1 LSDST
6 LPDSSQAPIA
16 IGRISAVYGLK
27 GWVKVF
33 SFTEPKEQIFTYQP
47 WLIKK
52 ADARTPLQSFE
63 VVSVKVHG
71 KGLIA
76 LPVDCQDRD
85 QAQLYVGYEIWTDSE
100 QLPSLEAGEFYW
112 RQLEGLKVINE
123 KGQYFGR
130 VDHLLETGANDV
142 LVVKADKHS
151 IDERERLIPYVE
163 PQYIREVDLQ
173 QGTIFVNWDAQY

>member
-1 LSDST
+1 M
-6 LPDSSQAPIA
+6 PDSSQGPIA

-52 ADARTPLQSFE
+52 ADSRAPLQSFE

-85 QAQLYVGYEIWTDSE
+85 QALLYVGYEIWTASE
-100 QLPSLEAGEFYW
+100 QLPSLEVGEFYW

-123 KGQYFGR
+123 AGQYFGK

-142 LVVKADKHS
+142 LVVKADKGS
-151 IDERERLIPYVE
+151 IDDRERLIPYVE

>member
-1 LSDST
+1 M
-6 LPDSSQAPIA
+6 
-16 IGRISAVYGLK
+16 
-27 GWVKVF
+27 
-33 SFTEPKEQIFTYQP
+33 
-47 WLIKK
+47 
-52 ADARTPLQSFE
+52 
-63 VVSVKVHG
+63 
-71 KGLIA
+71 
-76 LPVDCQDRD
+76 
-85 QAQLYVGYEIWTDSE
+85 GYEIWTDSE

-151 IDERERLIPYVE
+151 IDDRERLIPYVE